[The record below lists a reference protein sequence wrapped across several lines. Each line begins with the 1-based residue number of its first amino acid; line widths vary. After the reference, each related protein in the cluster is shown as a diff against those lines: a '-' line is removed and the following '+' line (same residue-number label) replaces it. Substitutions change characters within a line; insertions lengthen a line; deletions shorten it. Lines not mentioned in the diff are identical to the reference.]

1 MEHQAQMKFFN
12 VIEPEEVMLFFSIF
26 AIVLSLWV
34 FHYGDE

>member
-1 MEHQAQMKFFN
+1 MSFLS

-34 FHYGDE
+34 FHFDEHD